1 MALFSPPIKLGKV
14 VVGGKTGKFYVV
26 NIIVLSDILKVAG
39 TSTLGKKCSNR
50 QTLLLM
56 SLIEKLEKYITM

>member
-39 TSTLGKKCSNR
+39 TSTLGKNVPTGKHYYLCH
-50 QTLLLM
+50 
-56 SLIEKLEKYITM
+56 